1 MQIYILYH
9 TNLLFTN
16 LNLQRLPYLCSGSL
30 AVAYSYSTTIS
41 SAVSIQNS
49 EVPSTGQNCFISI
62 QGLFAPSCST
72 PQFTLL
78 ITLYLLIYHVAIP
91 LLLYLYFNLGLV
103 HLYIYIYIHDLSPFC
118 TTCFLDHLFII
129 SFNIHA
135 LLIYHFILA
144 LFFLYNFIN
153 SPICSPCPQNV
164 MWFLSHFGLL
174 QLYIQFF
181 TLNNKLA

>member
-1 MQIYILYH
+1 MQIYIIYH
-9 TNLLFTN
+9 TNLLFTI

-49 EVPSTGQNCFISI
+49 EVPSTGQNCFVSI

-103 HLYIYIYIHDLSPFC
+103 HLYIFIYIYMIYHHSAPSV
-118 TTCFLDHLFII
+118 FLITYSSYLLIYMTFSYITLFSLFSFFII
-129 SFNIHA
+129 S
-135 LLIYHFILA
+135 LIRPSAHLA
-144 LFFLYNFIN
+144 LK
-153 SPICSPCPQNV
+153 
-164 MWFLSHFGLL
+164 M
-174 QLYIQFF
+174 
-181 TLNNKLA
+181 